1 MVKYNKQENETNNF
15 FNPNVQP
22 SKSHEKFLSS
32 GHFLLKIFFLI
43 FFLLFFAF
51 SPISQNKE
59 KSRHALALTKE
70 IKARFLHLKITKNGQ
85 DFIGNRPSR
94 QAGKR
99 VFLVKREKFW
109 S

>member
-1 MVKYNKQENETNNF
+1 MKQIIFLIQTFSPLNLTKNF
-15 FNPNVQP
+15 CQVDI
-22 SKSHEKFLSS
+22 
-32 GHFLLKIFFLI
+32 FLLKKFFLI
-43 FFLLFFAF
+43 FLLFFAF
-51 SPISQNKE
+51 FPISQNKE